1 MNNKNK
7 LFLIAVIAF
16 ALSVAAG
23 SNASAN
29 TLILDLGTH
38 QFGVGGEFNAYSTT
52 LNPVTMGYSPLAI
65 ANVGHGVG
73 FETFCLE
80 FNEEF
85 VPGGTYNYAFN
96 TAAVHGGVPGGSD
109 PISLG
114 TAWLYLNFAKGTL
127 AGYDFTNAL
136 NDRTADAGEL
146 QNTIWWLE
154 GEAGDPG
161 SSNPF
166 RNLVLTQFGTGAAA
180 MADNTGFYG
189 VGVLNLTYLNGS
201 LSQDQLRLVPDGGST
216 AMLLGLGLLALFLP
230 SLKLFPRRRTL
241 VA

>member
-7 LFLIAVIAF
+7 LFLSAVIAF

-29 TLILDLGTH
+29 TLILDYGTH
-38 QFGVGGEFNAYSTT
+38 HSGNGGEFNAFSAT
-52 LNPVTMGYSPLAI
+52 LNPVTMGYVSPAM
-65 ANVGHGVG
+65 ANVGHGGG

-85 VPGGTYNYAFN
+85 IPGGTYNYSISDAAF
-96 TAAVHGGVPGGSD
+96 HGGVPGGSD
-109 PISLG
+109 PLSIG
-114 TAWLYLNFAKGTL
+114 TAWLYLNFAKHTL
-127 AGYDFTNAL
+127 TGYDYTN
-136 NDRTADAGEL
+136 ADAGAL

-161 SSNPF
+161 SGNEF
-166 RNLVLTQFGTGAAA
+166 RNLVLTQFGGGAAA
-180 MADNTGFYG
+180 MANNNGFYG
-189 VGVLNLTYLNGS
+189 VGVLNLTYLNGN
-201 LSQDQLRLVPDGGST
+201 LSQDQLTLVPDGGTT

-230 SLKLFPRRRTL
+230 SLKLFRRRRTFG
-241 VA
+241 A